1 MIKAELLTLV
11 EARITL
17 AEQVPAGANGKTS
30 NRYDMAKGKLSVFRV
45 LRRTLQGKAT
55 AEDLG
60 TLDAINDTL
69 QALKILESDE
79 TFLNRKEKTVKAIT
93 VSDDDDFNSEFSKAN
108 PLVLVEFSR
117 PGVNEYNEPDHST
130 RTGAILDE
138 LAPEFEGTV
147 VMLRVPM
154 DSCAATV
161 QQYNVTVAPT
171 VIFFKNGVKLK
182 ETADFHLKSWYRTEI
197 KKLDPKQSV

>member
-1 MIKAELLTLV
+1 MGVIVVDDNSFQTTLLKD
-11 EARITL
+11 
-17 AEQVPAGANGKTS
+17 PS
-30 NRYDMAKGKLSVFRV
+30 S
-45 LRRTLQGKAT
+45 
-55 AEDLG
+55 
-60 TLDAINDTL
+60 
-69 QALKILESDE
+69 
-79 TFLNRKEKTVKAIT
+79 
-93 VSDDDDFNSEFSKAN
+93 
-108 PLVLVEFSR
+108 LVLVEFSR